1 MSKTIKVIDLL
12 NKIANGEEAPKKIK
26 VKDYIFIW
34 KVSDNGTGYYN
45 VKEDTGYY
53 WLEDYISLDDLQD
66 LNTEIEIIEE
76 EPEIDI
82 QGIEEIEEFDIQ
94 GLEVSGYSM
103 TDADYLFVVG
113 IEESRKII
121 NQLIKAVKQLDKR
134 INNK

>member
-1 MSKTIKVIDLL
+1 MSKIRVIDLL
-12 NKIANGEEAPKKIK
+12 NKIANGEEIPKKIK

-45 VKEDTGYY
+45 VKEDAWCY
-53 WLEDYISLDDLQD
+53 WLEDYVSLDDLED

-82 QGIEEIEEFDIQ
+82 QGIKDLEYVEDYEADKTDIR
-94 GLEVSGYSM
+94 LNR
-103 TDADYLFVVG
+103 D
-113 IEESRKII
+113 KIRE
-121 NQLIKAVKQLDKR
+121 LIRAVKKLDNQ

>member
-1 MSKTIKVIDLL
+1 MRKTIKVIDLL
-12 NKIANGEEAPKKIK
+12 NKIANGEEIPKKIK

-53 WLEDYISLDDLQD
+53 WLENYVSLDNSED

-82 QGIEEIEEFDIQ
+82 QKLKGIEKTSTTISTDN
-94 GLEVSGYSM
+94 EVRIAYSLIH
-103 TDADYLFVVG
+103 DC
-113 IEESRKII
+113 ENKI
-121 NQLIKAVKQLDKR
+121 NDLTKAVKQLDKR
-134 INNK
+134 INGNKNGE

>member
-1 MSKTIKVIDLL
+1 MSKAIKVIDLL
-12 NKIANGEEAPKKIK
+12 NKIANGEEIPKKIK

-34 KVSDNGTGYYN
+34 EVSDNGTGYSN

-53 WLEDYISLDDLQD
+53 WFENYVSLDNSED

-82 QGIEEIEEFDIQ
+82 QSYKELLLDQLREREHTNADIYMLGVQ
-94 GLEVSGYSM
+94 
-103 TDADYLFVVG
+103 
-113 IEESRKII
+113 I
-121 NQLIKAVKQLDKR
+121 NALIRAVKQLDNQ